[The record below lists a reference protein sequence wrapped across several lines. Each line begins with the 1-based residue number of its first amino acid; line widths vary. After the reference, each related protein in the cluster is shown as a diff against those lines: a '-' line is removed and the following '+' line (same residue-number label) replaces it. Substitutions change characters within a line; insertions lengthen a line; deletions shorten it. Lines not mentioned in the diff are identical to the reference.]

1 MSLRNSGEARIY
13 TCICHPSKYSTT
25 LQKLTVISTDIN
37 CSFLKSFCIFLLQDS
52 PVILFQG
59 GMFIA
64 WKNFNDTIGHIVLE
78 NLWQPYTKWK
88 LLLGLDQV
96 WFFILVNR
104 KIIAQQHYW
113 IYLFYL
119 ILNFNYCFFINLLV
133 FKYFIKYLYA
143 WTNDFN

>member
-1 MSLRNSGEARIY
+1 MYMSSIKIFNNFPKVDGNQYEFS
-13 TCICHPSKYSTT
+13 SN
-25 LQKLTVISTDIN
+25 IN

-52 PVILFQG
+52 PVIMFQG

-64 WKNFNDTIGHIVLE
+64 WKNFNDTIGHIVVE

-96 WFFILVNR
+96 VWFFILVNR
-104 KIIAQQHYW
+104 KIISQQDYW
-113 IYLFYL
+113 IYLFCL
-119 ILNFNYCFFINLLV
+119 ILNLSYCFFIKLLF

-143 WTNDFN
+143 WTNDLNWSVNN

>member
-64 WKNFNDTIGHIVLE
+64 WKNFNDTIGHIYEMEIVIGVGPSVIFLYSE
-78 NLWQPYTKWK
+78 QKNNCTTTLLNL
-88 LLLGLDQV
+88 
-96 WFFILVNR
+96 FILFL
-104 KIIAQQHYW
+104 IIAF
-113 IYLFYL
+113 LSNFYFSNILSNICTLEQMTL
-119 ILNFNYCFFINLLV
+119 INR
-133 FKYFIKYLYA
+133 
-143 WTNDFN
+143 